1 MSKLIVLPENHPER
15 ILKEVDNIRRICRN
29 LDTRNPT
36 NVKDIK
42 NYRLIEEKLFG
53 YATDIVALEA
63 ETLGRK
69 DVSTIYSEMKKDTIL
84 QLYGE
89 WVQGKK
95 LIYLSEGF
103 YGNNALK
110 SKDGSGRLDP
120 TYDWLQGEMEKYWVD
135 RIMKEPPEEE
145 TVGVLKIGG
154 HHIEESKYMGNV
166 PKMLREKGFE
176 VEVVQSP
183 NYQSL
188 IDDCFKEAG
197 LDVDRIRASALI

>member
-15 ILKEVDNIRRICRN
+15 ILKEIEIIENIRQN
-29 LDTRNPT
+29 ADTRDPT

-69 DVSTIYSEMKKDTIL
+69 DVSTIYSEMENDTIL

-89 WVQGKK
+89 LVQGKK

-110 SKDGSGRLDP
+110 SKAESGRLDP

-135 RIMKEPPEEE
+135 RIIEKPPVEG
-145 TVGVLKIGG
+145 TLGVLKIGG
-154 HHIEESKYMGNV
+154 HHIEKSEYMGDV

-176 VEVVQSP
+176 VEIVKSP